1 MSDTK
6 IYENQ
11 EVGDFFNSTLKEIMS
26 ACKAECG
33 SLFLFDRDNK
43 ELILESLYNSVNI
56 NDVKG
61 LKQRVGEG
69 IAGKVVDIKNAVLV
83 TNIDQDLR
91 FRSNGFNHYR
101 TKSFM
106 SVPLFSPKGL
116 IGLINIVDKKNG
128 QAFDESD
135 LNIANSICKYAC
147 LAVDRLITYASL
159 KQEKEIS
166 DRKNLL
172 LEKYASVGKLSG
184 GIVHEINNPLDG
196 VIRYTNLLL
205 EQPENSTVTHEYL
218 AEIKKG
224 LTRIANITKSL
235 LDFSYQL
242 NNQHSQ
248 DKKYVRLNTTIEES
262 LGCVSEKSHERI
274 NVVKQ
279 YKEGLPRIMDF
290 GLSHLFVNIIKN
302 AFDAMGESGV
312 LTVTTCLQDSSV
324 RISFHDTGPGIPE
337 EIKESIFEP
346 FFTTKDM
353 GKGTGLGLAISN
365 EIINKYG
372 GRIELQSAIGKG
384 SSFNVL
390 IPKKYLEN
398 A

>member
-1 MSDTK
+1 MSNTK

-11 EVGDFFNSTLKEIMS
+11 EVGDFFNSMLKEIMA

-33 SLFLFDRDNK
+33 SLFLFDSANK
-43 ELILESLYNSVNI
+43 ELILESLYNSVTI

-61 LKQRVGEG
+61 LKRRVGEG
-69 IAGKVVDIKNAVLV
+69 IVGKVVDIKNAVLV
-83 TNIDQDLR
+83 KNIDQDVR
-91 FRSNGFNHYR
+91 FRPNGFNHYR
-101 TKSFM
+101 TNSFM
-106 SVPLFSPKGL
+106 SLPLFSPQGL
-116 IGLINIVDKKNG
+116 IGVINLADKKNG
-128 QAFDESD
+128 QAFEESD
-135 LNIANSICKYAC
+135 LNVANAICKYAC

-166 DRKNLL
+166 DKKNLL
-172 LEKYASVGKLSG
+172 LEKYASVGKLAAG
-184 GIVHEINNPLDG
+184 VVHEINNPLDG
-196 VIRYTNLLL
+196 IIRYTNLLL
-205 EQPENSTVTHEYL
+205 EQPENNTVTHEYL
-218 AEIKKG
+218 LEIKRG

-235 LDFSYQL
+235 LDFSYQVNHQHNQGEPFVRI
-242 NNQHSQ
+242 NNVI
-248 DKKYVRLNTTIEES
+248 DES
-262 LGCVSEKSHERI
+262 LRCILDKSCERI

-279 YKEGLPRIMDF
+279 YKADLPKIMDF

-302 AFDAMGESGV
+302 AFDAMGDEGV
-312 LTVTTCLQDSSV
+312 LTVTTDLQDSLV

-337 EIKESIFEP
+337 EIKTSIFEP

-384 SSFNVL
+384 SSFNIL
-390 IPKKYLEN
+390 IPTKYLEN

>member
-33 SLFLFDRDNK
+33 SLFLFDRNNK

-106 SVPLFSPKGL
+106 SIPLFSPKGL
-116 IGLINIVDKKNG
+116 IGVINIVDKKNG

-147 LAVDRLITYASL
+147 LAVDRLITYANL

-172 LEKYASVGKLSG
+172 LEKYASVGKLAG

-205 EQPENSTVTHEYL
+205 EQPENSTVTYEYL

-242 NNQHSQ
+242 NNQHNQ
-248 DKKYVRLNTTIEES
+248 DKKYVRLNTMIEES
-262 LGCVSEKSHERI
+262 LRCVSEKSRERI

-312 LTVTTCLQDSSV
+312 LTVTTCLQDSAV

>member
-6 IYENQ
+6 TYESQ
-11 EVGDFFNSTLKEIMS
+11 EVGDFFNSALKEIMS

-33 SLFLFDRDNK
+33 SLFLFDHNNK

-69 IAGKVVDIKNAVLV
+69 ISGKVVDIKNAVLV

-91 FRSNGFNHYR
+91 FRRNGFNHYR

-106 SVPLFSPKGL
+106 SIPLFSPMGL
-116 IGLINIVDKKNG
+116 IGVINIADKKNG
-128 QAFDESD
+128 QVFDESD
-135 LNIANSICKYAC
+135 LNVANSICKYAC
-147 LAVDRLITYASL
+147 LAVDRLITYANL

-172 LEKYASVGKLSG
+172 LEKYASVGKLAG

-196 VIRYTNLLL
+196 IIRYTNLLL

-218 AEIKKG
+218 VEIKKG

-235 LDFSYQL
+235 LDFSYQV
-242 NNQHSQ
+242 NNRNGQE
-248 DKKYVRLNTTIEES
+248 KKYVQINTVIEES
-262 LGCVSEKSHERI
+262 LGCFSEKSRERI

-279 YKEGLPRIMDF
+279 YKGDLPKIMDF

-312 LTVTTCLQDSSV
+312 LTVTTCLQDSAV
-324 RISFHDTGPGIPE
+324 QISFHDTGPGIPE

>member
-1 MSDTK
+1 MPFSFH
-6 IYENQ
+6 
-11 EVGDFFNSTLKEIMS
+11 DFF
-26 ACKAECG
+26 G
-33 SLFLFDRDNK
+33 
-43 ELILESLYNSVNI
+43 NI
-56 NDVKG
+56 IIQG
-61 LKQRVGEG
+61 
-69 IAGKVVDIKNAVLV
+69 
-83 TNIDQDLR
+83 T
-91 FRSNGFNHYR
+91 
-101 TKSFM
+101 
-106 SVPLFSPKGL
+106 
-116 IGLINIVDKKNG
+116 
-128 QAFDESD
+128 
-135 LNIANSICKYAC
+135 
-147 LAVDRLITYASL
+147 
-159 KQEKEIS
+159 
-166 DRKNLL
+166 
-172 LEKYASVGKLSG
+172 
-184 GIVHEINNPLDG
+184 
-196 VIRYTNLLL
+196 
-205 EQPENSTVTHEYL
+205 
-218 AEIKKG
+218 
-224 LTRIANITKSL
+224 NITKSL

-242 NNQHSQ
+242 NNQHNQ

-279 YKEGLPRIMDF
+279 YKEDLPRIMDF

>member
-1 MSDTK
+1 MNNTK
-6 IYENQ
+6 IYESQ
-11 EVGDFFNSTLKEIMS
+11 EVGEFFNSALKEIMS

-33 SLFLFDRDNK
+33 SLFLFDSDNK

-56 NDVKG
+56 NDIKG
-61 LKQRVGEG
+61 LKQRIGEG

-83 TNIDQDLR
+83 KDIDQDVR
-91 FRSNGFNHYR
+91 FRRNGFNHYR

-116 IGLINIVDKKNG
+116 IGVINIADKKNG
-128 QAFDESD
+128 QPFDESE
-135 LNIANSICKYAC
+135 LSVANSICKYAC

-172 LEKYASVGKLSG
+172 LEKYASVGKLAG

-218 AEIKKG
+218 TEIKKG

-235 LDFSYQL
+235 LDFSYQI

-248 DKKYVRLNTTIEES
+248 GKKYVQINAVIDES
-262 LGCVSEKSHERI
+262 LGYISEKSCERI
-274 NVVKQ
+274 RVVKK
-279 YKEGLPRIMDF
+279 YKADLPRILDF

-302 AFDAMGESGV
+302 AFDAMGESGI
-312 LTVTTCLQDSSV
+312 LTVTTCLQDSV
-324 RISFHDTGPGIPE
+324 VGISFQDTGPGIPE
-337 EIKESIFEP
+337 EIKENIFEP
-346 FFTTKDM
+346 FFTTKNM
-353 GKGTGLGLAISN
+353 GKGTGLGLAICH
-365 EIINKYG
+365 EIINKYSG
-372 GRIELQSAIGKG
+372 GIKVESAIGKG